1 MTAVAVQA
9 AAAASAAAAE
19 AAEAAAVA
27 AAATAVAV
35 AVAVA
40 EVVASVA
47 SNGRYILLLVAG
59 TSWTPT
65 NSHHTDLTR
74 IARVLGEPGS

>member
-1 MTAVAVQA
+1 MA
-9 AAAASAAAAE
+9 AAAAAAAE
-19 AAEAAAVA
+19 AAAAAAVA
-27 AAATAVAV
+27 AAAVAV

-40 EVVASVA
+40 AVVASVA